1 MESYSHT
8 KIAQAEKFL
17 SRPPRSVLD
26 LQVSFWTL
34 QFPVRP
40 LGSGLT
46 ICSTVVF
53 VLLCGG
59 ERPVLVLSK
68 CRVFNRRV
76 ENVDPATSR
85 RAGPRHGPGLPSRVS
100 SMGRPYSYASCR
112 EGSSLNARVR
122 RGRTRVKPAKYMA
135 FVERFLKVCNV
146 PRVGR
151 IACLRIPLFQAP
163 EMDQQNGWKTDGEQV

>member
-26 LQVSFWTL
+26 LQVSFSTL

-40 LGSGLT
+40 LGSSLT
-46 ICSTVVF
+46 TCATVVF

-59 ERPVLVLSK
+59 ERPVLLLSK
-68 CRVFNRRV
+68 CRVSNLRV

-85 RAGPRHGPGLPSRVS
+85 TDGLRHGPGLPSRVS

-112 EGSSLNARVR
+112 EGLSLNARVR
-122 RGRTRVKPAKYMA
+122 RGRTRIKPAKYVA
-135 FVERFLKVCNV
+135 FVERFLEVCNV

-151 IACLRIPLFQAP
+151 IACGWTPLFQAP
-163 EMDQQNGWKTDGEQV
+163 EMDQQDGWKTDGEQV